1 MIPYHRL
8 VAAKFW
14 LSFTSCPQNSESLYL
29 LSSSPLFYF
38 SLSFPLFHFPF
49 YKCGVEGQDHHTGG
63 LHSRVHQ
70 MKFGVQ
76 ASTQVLFPESSGGSS
91 SIQSKAISAQ
101 GLSFS
106 IEGGLGNGAPAL
118 HRCNITCLPGCICG
132 GSQEKK

>member
-14 LSFTSCPQNSESLYL
+14 LSFTSCPQN
-29 LSSSPLFYF
+29 
-38 SLSFPLFHFPF
+38 
-49 YKCGVEGQDHHTGG
+49 KGQDHHTGG